1 MMENNEYIIE
11 YALVSRGQEIL
22 RTRDREEARQVMR
35 EMNKQYYKYA
45 EMCMK
50 NHMPYTNNE
59 VKMVEEEI
67 RGKGLRYVKPAD
79 TIAL

>member
-1 MMENNEYIIE
+1 MENNEYIIE
-11 YALVSRGQEIL
+11 YVLVSRGQEIF

-35 EMNKQYYKYA
+35 EMNKQYYKA
-45 EMCMK
+45 FEMCMK
-50 NHMPYTNNE
+50 HNVPCVNNE